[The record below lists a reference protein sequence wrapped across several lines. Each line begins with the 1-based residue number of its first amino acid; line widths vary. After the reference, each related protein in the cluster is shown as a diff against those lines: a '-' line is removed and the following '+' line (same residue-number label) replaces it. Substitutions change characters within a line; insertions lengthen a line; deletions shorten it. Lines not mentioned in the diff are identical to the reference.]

1 MRKSVLLAAILISAL
16 SSAAITAQDKNVEI
30 NRLGVAPW
38 LGEIRDQDDLAAK
51 FAKEDKEDF
60 IRYIR
65 YDLKEAVNL
74 DISEKEAV
82 EVVNSMAAA
91 IKSAERISVPD
102 KTIFKSMGWRS
113 KVTGKIM
120 RTPNP
125 ILKLGKETQGFL
137 FSLEVRDYRLEYV
150 FLQVCGNLCL
160 YTANIVQP
168 AKAEDIPADPQEKV
182 AVPAASST
190 NLVVLLVNPLPQ
202 QESPPPLPHLKA
214 FPSLVLGGG
223 GGIGTSDEEFC
234 PGIGAGFGL
243 SPSGGIGGLAP
254 ALCGRDHPWTIG
266 VGIGGAHRLSGDIFL
281 GVGMGGY
288 YSGSYGI
295 GIGVVLGVDCF
306 SSSSSSR
313 LRNLGIGFAHH
324 FQKKEKKKVVGPP
337 SVVTH

>member
-1 MRKSVLLAAILISAL
+1 MRKSVLLAAILIFAL
-16 SSAAITAQDKNVEI
+16 SPAVITAQDKNVEI
-30 NRLGVAPW
+30 TRLGVAPW

-65 YDLKEAVNL
+65 YDLEQAVNL
-74 DISEKEAV
+74 DITEKEAA

-91 IKSAERISVPD
+91 IRQAERISVPN

-168 AKAEDIPADPQEKV
+168 AKAEDVPQDPQEKV
-182 AVPAASST
+182 AEPAAPST
-190 NLVVLLVNPLPQ
+190 NLLVLLVNPSA
-202 QESPPPLPHLKA
+202 QESPPPSPQPKA
-214 FPSLVLGGG
+214 FPSVVLGGG
-223 GGIGTSDEEFC
+223 AGIGTSDEEFC

-254 ALCGRDHPWTIG
+254 ALCGRDHPWAIG
-266 VGIGGAHRLSGDIFL
+266 IGIGGAHRLSGNIFL
-281 GVGMGGY
+281 GIGMGGY

-313 LRNLGIGFAHH
+313 IRNLGIGFAHH
-324 FQKKEKKKVVGPP
+324 FQKKEEKKVIGPP
-337 SVVTH
+337 SVVTR